1 MGSHDL
7 LNAPLSRSSSPVEQW
22 NDLPVSHSCMEPFGR
37 KYPAG
42 LVYSALAEQA
52 QTSGRNQKQSQL
64 LYFIPRKHSEI
75 EAVCKV
81 SERG

>member
-7 LNAPLSRSSSPVEQW
+7 INVPLSRSSSPVKQW
-22 NDLPVSHSCMEPFGR
+22 SDLPVSHSCMEPFGR
-37 KYPAG
+37 KYPPG

-52 QTSGRNQKQSQL
+52 ETSGRNQKQSQL
-64 LYFIPRKHSEI
+64 IYFILRKHSEI
-75 EAVCKV
+75 EAVCRV